1 MIIDL
6 FVKGNNMAEWRGE
19 YQHEKNVVDYFCP
32 NTRRIN
38 NFSLNEK
45 IAEIRHLVFK
55 PKNRESFL

>member
-1 MIIDL
+1 
-6 FVKGNNMAEWRGE
+6 MAEWRKE

-45 IAEIRHLVFK
+45 IAEIRHLVSK